1 MSNDILLIL
10 PLIIVVVWACGLL
23 IGDLFI
29 PAVRKTLTALLAAI
43 GLGVALVASLLQVGE
58 EAEAFGG
65 MVAVDGFSTFLTVIL
80 LLTGL
85 GGIALSLDYLKRN
98 EIERGEFYVLLLF
111 SVSGMMLMTMAADL
125 IVVFLALEWLS
136 IPLYV
141 MAGFA
146 LPRSDS
152 EEAAM
157 KYFLLGA
164 FASGFLVFGVALV
177 FGATATTSLV
187 GISEAIEAGTA
198 DLGLLAVGAGLF
210 LVGLGFK
217 VAAVPFHMW
226 TPDVYV
232 GAPTSVTGFMAVG
245 AKVAGFAALLRVF
258 VMAFP
263 PLAEDL
269 TPVLWVVAALTL
281 LLGNIVAIAQRN
293 IKRMLAYSSIA
304 HAGYILMAIVP
315 YGEDGL
321 AGESVASALFYLLG
335 YAVTSFGVWAVVISL
350 ERSEGR
356 GLSLDDYAGLGK
368 KYPLHAL
375 AMAIFMLSF
384 TGVPPTIGFVAKFYV
399 FSVVVQAGFIGLAL
413 IGVVTSVVSAYYYL
427 RVVMLMYM
435 RDGEP
440 EVHHERWLNGTTA
453 AAAIFTVLLILFSAT
468 LFSWAVEAAQGM
480 LS

>member
-1 MSNDILLIL
+1 
-10 PLIIVVVWACGLL
+10 
-23 IGDLFI
+23 
-29 PAVRKTLTALLAAI
+29 
-43 GLGVALVASLLQVGE
+43 
-58 EAEAFGG
+58 
-65 MVAVDGFSTFLTVIL
+65 
-80 LLTGL
+80 
-85 GGIALSLDYLKRN
+85 
-98 EIERGEFYVLLLF
+98 
-111 SVSGMMLMTMAADL
+111 
-125 IVVFLALEWLS
+125 
-136 IPLYV
+136 
-141 MAGFA
+141 
-146 LPRSDS
+146 
-152 EEAAM
+152 
-157 KYFLLGA
+157 
-164 FASGFLVFGVALV
+164 
-177 FGATATTSLV
+177 
-187 GISEAIEAGTA
+187 
-198 DLGLLAVGAGLF
+198 
-210 LVGLGFK
+210 
-217 VAAVPFHMW
+217 
-226 TPDVYV
+226 
-232 GAPTSVTGFMAVG
+232 MAVG